1 MATNYIKFSET
12 SENPYS
18 DLVMVDDQFLFLSGL
33 ISQDLKTGKVLNGD
47 ITFETKQV
55 LENLETILQKYGSG
69 MDHIIRIDVLL
80 SNFSDRN
87 EMNAEYVKHFLRGHL
102 PARLCFGNVG
112 LACDCKVEMAA
123 TARKS
128 EQ

>member
-1 MATNYIKFSET
+1 VATDYIKFSET

-18 DLVMVDDQFLFLSGL
+18 DLVIVDDQFLFLSGL
-33 ISQDLKTGKVLNGD
+33 ISQDIKTGKVVNGD

-55 LENLETILQKYGSG
+55 LENLETILNKYGSG
-69 MDHIIRIDVLL
+69 MDHIIRIEVLL

-87 EMNAEYVKHFLRGHL
+87 EMNAEYVKHFPTGHF

-112 LACDCKVEMAA
+112 LACDCKVEMAV

-128 EQ
+128 K